1 MDWVVDNGDLIL
13 SLTLHHLRLSV
24 IPIVIGV
31 LIAIPLGWLAHRFA
45 WSQSLLLG
53 AVGVLYTIPSL
64 ALFMLIPPLV
74 GISVLSEAN
83 VIIALS
89 VYAVAIMVRTASDA
103 FASIEPAALRAAT
116 AVGYAEWGRF
126 FSVELPLAGPVLLAG
141 VRVVAVSTVSMV
153 TVGVLVGVQSLGY
166 FFTDGFQ
173 RRIIAEVATGVVM
186 TVVVAVLLDT
196 LLVVLGRIVMPWNR
210 VGTEAQR
217 VAVR

>member
-1 MDWVVDNGDLIL
+1 MDWVLGNLDVIVA
-13 SLTLHHLRLSV
+13 LTLDHLRLSL

-31 LIAIPLGWLAHRFA
+31 VIAIPLGWLAHRYT
-45 WSQSLLLG
+45 WSKSLILT
-53 AVGVLYTIPSL
+53 AVGLLYTIPSL

-89 VYAVAIMVRTASDA
+89 VYAIAIMVRTAADA
-103 FASIEPAALRAAT
+103 FASIEPTSLRAAT
-116 AVGYAEWGRF
+116 ALGYAEWGRF
-126 FSVELPLAGPVLLAG
+126 FAVELPLAGPVLLAG

-173 RRIIAEVATGVVM
+173 RRIVAEVATGVVM
-186 TVVVAVLLDT
+186 TVVIA
-196 LLVVLGRIVMPWNR
+196 LLVDALLILMGRMLMPWSR
-210 VGTEAQR
+210 IASDPAKV
-217 VAVR
+217 VVR

>member
-1 MDWVVDNGDLIL
+1 VDWVLGNGDLIL
-13 SLTLHHLRLSV
+13 SLTLDHLRLSV

-186 TVVVAVLLDT
+186 TLVIALLLDT

>member
-1 MDWVVDNGDLIL
+1 VDWVLDNGDLIL
-13 SLTLHHLRLSV
+13 SLTLDHLRLSV

-186 TVVVAVLLDT
+186 TVVIALLLDT